1 MNPVKGADETP
12 PGDRAAP
19 SGLGTGEADADVP
32 RTASQT
38 RRSMNL
44 DDQHDA
50 CDGAE
55 SGVST
60 PRRSAPACPREY
72 DSPWALT
79 CVLAGVVAA
88 IITTATGH
96 WLGGSMIFAAS
107 VMDAGLLRLVLP
119 AHCAGL
125 LVVRRRWVDVTI
137 LLGLGAVMMFVAL
150 LVPPN

>member
-1 MNPVKGADETP
+1 MD
-12 PGDRAAP
+12 
-19 SGLGTGEADADVP
+19 
-32 RTASQT
+32 
-38 RRSMNL
+38 L

-55 SGVST
+55 GGVST
-60 PRRSAPACPREY
+60 PKRSASAHAREY

-107 VMDAGLLRLVLP
+107 VMGAGLLRLVLP

-137 LLGLGAVMMFVAL
+137 LLGLGAVMMLVAL
-150 LVPPN
+150 LVPSN

>member
-1 MNPVKGADETP
+1 M
-12 PGDRAAP
+12 
-19 SGLGTGEADADVP
+19 
-32 RTASQT
+32 
-38 RRSMNL
+38 

-50 CDGAE
+50 CDGVE
-55 SGVST
+55 ST
-60 PRRSAPACPREY
+60 PKRSASTHAREY

-107 VMDAGLLRLVLP
+107 VMGAGLLRLVLP

-137 LLGLGAVMMFVAL
+137 LLGLGAVMMLVAL

>member
-1 MNPVKGADETP
+1 
-12 PGDRAAP
+12 
-19 SGLGTGEADADVP
+19 
-32 RTASQT
+32 
-38 RRSMNL
+38 MNL

-55 SGVST
+55 GGVGT
-60 PRRSAPACPREY
+60 PRRSASACPRDY

-107 VMDAGLLRLVLP
+107 VMGAGLLRLVLP

-150 LVPPN
+150 LVPSN

>member
-1 MNPVKGADETP
+1 MTELDEA
-12 PGDRAAP
+12 PGVRAAP
-19 SGLGTGEADADVP
+19 SGLGAGEVDANAP
-32 RTASQT
+32 RTTSQA
-38 RRSMNL
+38 RRGRSL

-50 CDGAE
+50 CEAGE
-55 SGVST
+55 SSVST
-60 PRRSAPACPREY
+60 PRRSAPTHAREY

-107 VMDAGLLRLVLP
+107 VMGAGLLRLVLP

-137 LLGLGAVMMFVAL
+137 LLGLGAVMMLVAL

>member
-1 MNPVKGADETP
+1 MNPVKGADEA

-19 SGLGTGEADADVP
+19 SGLGAGEVGADVL
-32 RTASQT
+32 RTANQA
-38 RRSMNL
+38 RRGMTL

-55 SGVST
+55 GGVST
-60 PRRSAPACPREY
+60 PKRSASAHAREY

-107 VMDAGLLRLVLP
+107 VMGAGLLRLVLP

>member
-1 MNPVKGADETP
+1 MTEPDEA
-12 PGDRAAP
+12 PGVRAAP
-19 SGLGTGEADADVP
+19 SGLGAGEVGANAP
-32 RTASQT
+32 RTTSQA
-38 RRSMNL
+38 RRGRSL

-50 CDGAE
+50 CDGVE
-55 SGVST
+55 ST
-60 PRRSAPACPREY
+60 PKRSAPTHAREY

-107 VMDAGLLRLVLP
+107 VMGAGLLRLVLP

>member
-1 MNPVKGADETP
+1 MNPVKGADEA

-19 SGLGTGEADADVP
+19 SGLGAGEVGVDVL
-32 RTASQT
+32 RTANQA
-38 RRSMNL
+38 RRGMTL

-55 SGVST
+55 GGVSA

-107 VMDAGLLRLVLP
+107 VMGAGLLRLVLP

-125 LVVRRRWVDVTI
+125 LVVRRRWMDVTI
-137 LLGLGAVMMFVAL
+137 LLGLGAVMMLVAL

>member
-1 MNPVKGADETP
+1 MKGPDGAPVV
-12 PGDRAAP
+12 RAAS

-55 SGVST
+55 GGVST
-60 PRRSAPACPREY
+60 PRRSASAHAREY

-79 CVLAGVVAA
+79 CVLAGVVAS

-107 VMDAGLLRLVLP
+107 VMGAGLLRLVLP

-150 LVPPN
+150 LVPSN

>member
-1 MNPVKGADETP
+1 MTEPDEA
-12 PGDRAAP
+12 PGVRAAP

-55 SGVST
+55 GGVST
-60 PRRSAPACPREY
+60 PKRSASAHAREY

-107 VMDAGLLRLVLP
+107 VMGAGLLRLVLP

-137 LLGLGAVMMFVAL
+137 LLGLGAVMMLVAL